1 MMFYDFI
8 RKVWGLVRNWS
19 LLVYL
24 GLLCCGKANRSAFH
38 KPLEFTV
45 WKISTSL
52 SRHPFVKHVHS
63 HLHSKGAMT
72 TGHATTKQKRKTQ
85 RTKHCSAQFN
95 LAWKKMLEF
104 ETKPEPTGTW
114 VLHVPD
120 TLLFFCKP
128 AGMGPS
134 HDFVF
139 RPKPHICQSRS
150 LCWTQCFLCLGL
162 FGAECCRSLSSTHFK
177 LADNPRNM
185 FWYVLIKLS
194 DKYGSLLQLLF
205 QNWKLGTNVW
215 CCLNDSFANT
225 AEICIE

>member
-1 MMFYDFI
+1 MYIIVYMHPTMYAYLFINIFMMFYDFI

-114 VLHVPD
+114 VLHEQI
-120 TLLFFCKP
+120 
-128 AGMGPS
+128 GI
-134 HDFVF
+134 H
-139 RPKPHICQSRS
+139 
-150 LCWTQCFLCLGL
+150 
-162 FGAECCRSLSSTHFK
+162 K
-177 LADNPRNM
+177 L
-185 FWYVLIKLS
+185 Y
-194 DKYGSLLQLLF
+194 Q
-205 QNWKLGTNVW
+205 
-215 CCLNDSFANT
+215 CCLLLKAP
-225 AEICIE
+225 EGKCI